1 MLGRAHTA
9 EELKEKLLNKQE
21 LTSSEVES
29 LINCYY
35 EGDYSCLNHVDE
47 VEGEDRRW
55 SRLNKVIIQVIP
67 ENKFFSLTYDHGLT
81 EYQDHYYG
89 AQVAT
94 EVKPVEKQIIIK
106 EWVTVNEK

>member
-1 MLGRAHTA
+1 MLGRTYTA

-29 LINCYY
+29 LVACYY

-47 VEGEDRRW
+47 IEGEDRRW
-55 SRLNKVIIQVIP
+55 SRLNTIIIQVVP
-67 ENKFFSLTYDHGLT
+67 ENRFFSLTYDHGLT

-89 AQVAT
+89 AQVAK
-94 EVKPVEKQIIIK
+94 EVKPIEKQIVVK
-106 EWVTVNEK
+106 EWVTIDEK